1 MEWFLIKQNE
11 HLGPFNKDL
20 LLQLYKDGKIQGES
34 LLWHEGW
41 KKPKSFDFV
50 FNSSDLPPDLP
61 PLPPEAFEAE
71 VEQELPEHVKQVNVE
86 KYEHQDIEEGS
97 TPVGSLSFLSKN
109 KKFIWAALFGIIL
122 LICGSY
128 FLKEKK
134 LLFSRP
140 QLMELKDFERLK
152 KVALSEKKLRF
163 AIALGKDKKTIW
175 IATNIALQ
183 GEVDISLKSVKN
195 KILGE
200 AVAVSARGVLKD
212 RLISL
217 SKFQFTKGAR
227 FIDGYYQLE
236 INSLEPFEPSF
247 IQRMQGLVRRELNY
261 SGQFLITN
269 LKRKHLKKQL
279 KRFIKSQNSNTN
291 LFWQELA
298 QKYQTIKVITEQIK
312 QGFAKVFIGPH
323 QKWHQRV
330 KLFENEYKSQYGIF
344 FTEFVKANEASYEK
358 LMKKTF
364 KNSQEVLA
372 SYSYLSTLA
381 TDIGEQSMDILEE
394 LQTFD
399 VKRMTPASKEQLRQ
413 NIMSKLEVIIT
424 KSDEKMSQLESN

>member
-1 MEWFLIKQNE
+1 
-11 HLGPFNKDL
+11 
-20 LLQLYKDGKIQGES
+20 
-34 LLWHEGW
+34 
-41 KKPKSFDFV
+41 
-50 FNSSDLPPDLP
+50 
-61 PLPPEAFEAE
+61 
-71 VEQELPEHVKQVNVE
+71 
-86 KYEHQDIEEGS
+86 
-97 TPVGSLSFLSKN
+97 
-109 KKFIWAALFGIIL
+109 
-122 LICGSY
+122 
-128 FLKEKK
+128 
-134 LLFSRP
+134 
-140 QLMELKDFERLK
+140 
-152 KVALSEKKLRF
+152 
-163 AIALGKDKKTIW
+163 
-175 IATNIALQ
+175 
-183 GEVDISLKSVKN
+183 
-195 KILGE
+195 
-200 AVAVSARGVLKD
+200 
-212 RLISL
+212 
-217 SKFQFTKGAR
+217 
-227 FIDGYYQLE
+227 
-236 INSLEPFEPSF
+236 
-247 IQRMQGLVRRELNY
+247 
-261 SGQFLITN
+261 
-269 LKRKHLKKQL
+269 